1 MGLDFTISEV
11 IDNGLD
17 SKGRQ
22 TFITTELDNFRH
34 SGYKMMD
41 YGLGAQEN
49 CTTVS
54 YDSIQFIKTLNA
66 MKERLEEINS
76 TGKDEY
82 KEKQGLEN
90 AIQVLQDFIDTEEL
104 TEDTDRV
111 FDIHVWFQ

>member
-1 MGLDFTISEV
+1 MGLDFTVSE
-11 IDNGLD
+11 ITSNGLD
-17 SKGRQ
+17 SKGRN
-22 TFITTELDNFRH
+22 TYTVTELDNFGH

-66 MKERLEEINS
+66 MKETLEEINS

-104 TEDTDRV
+104 TEETERV
-111 FDIHVWFQ
+111 FDIHVWF

>member
-1 MGLDFTISEV
+1 MGLDFTVSE
-11 IDNGLD
+11 IASNGLD
-17 SKGRQ
+17 SKGRN
-22 TFITTELDNFRH
+22 TYTVTELDNFGH

-104 TEDTDRV
+104 TEDTERV
-111 FDIHVWFQ
+111 FDIHVWF

>member
-1 MGLDFTISEV
+1 MGLDFTVSE
-11 IDNGLD
+11 ITSNGLD
-17 SKGRQ
+17 SKGRN
-22 TFITTELDNFRH
+22 TYTVTELDNFGH

-90 AIQVLQDFIDTEEL
+90 AIQVLQDFIDIEEL
-104 TEDTDRV
+104 TEDTERV
-111 FDIHVWFQ
+111 FDIHVWF

>member
-22 TFITTELDNFRH
+22 TFTTVELDNFGH

-41 YGLGAQEN
+41 YGLGNQDN
-49 CTTVS
+49 CTTVA

-104 TEDTDRV
+104 TEDTERV
-111 FDIHVWFQ
+111 FDIHVWF

>member
-1 MGLDFTISEV
+1 MGLDFTVSEV
-11 IDNGLD
+11 TSNGLD
-17 SKGRQ
+17 SKGRH
-22 TFITTELDNFRH
+22 TYITTELDNFGH
-34 SGYKMMD
+34 SGYKLMD

-54 YDSIQFIKTLNA
+54 YDSIQFIKTLNE

-82 KEKQGLEN
+82 KEKQDLEN

-104 TEDTDRV
+104 TEDTERV
-111 FDIHVWFQ
+111 FDIHVWF

>member
-1 MGLDFTISEV
+1 MGLDFTVSE
-11 IDNGLD
+11 ITSKGLD
-17 SKGRQ
+17 SKGRS
-22 TFITTELDNFRH
+22 TYTVTELDNFGH

-82 KEKQGLEN
+82 KEKQGLEK
-90 AIQVLQDFIDTEEL
+90 L
-104 TEDTDRV
+104 TRILETR
-111 FDIHVWFQ
+111 QQSRRTLN

>member
-11 IDNGLD
+11 TESGLD
-17 SKGRQ
+17 RQGRQ
-22 TFITTELDNFRH
+22 TFTTVELDNFGH

-41 YGLGAQEN
+41 YGLGNQEN
-49 CTTVS
+49 CTTVA
-54 YDSIQFIKTLNA
+54 YDSIQFINTLNA

-104 TEDTDRV
+104 TEDTERV
-111 FDIHVWFQ
+111 FDIHVWF

>member
-1 MGLDFTISEV
+1 MGLDFTVSEV
-11 IDNGLD
+11 TESRLD
-17 SKGRQ
+17 SKGRH
-22 TFITTELDNFRH
+22 TYVTTELDNFGH

-54 YDSIQFIKTLNA
+54 YDGIQFIKT
-66 MKERLEEINS
+66 

-82 KEKQGLEN
+82 KEKQSLEN

-104 TEDTDRV
+104 TEDTERV
-111 FDIHVWFQ
+111 FDIHVWF

>member
-1 MGLDFTISEV
+1 MGLDFTVSE
-11 IDNGLD
+11 ITSNGLD
-17 SKGRQ
+17 SKGRN
-22 TFITTELDNFRH
+22 TYTVTELDNFGH

-82 KEKQGLEN
+82 KEKQSLEN
-90 AIQVLQDFIDTEEL
+90 AIQVLQDFIDTE
-104 TEDTDRV
+104 
-111 FDIHVWFQ
+111 

>member
-1 MGLDFTISEV
+1 MGLDFTVSEV
-11 IDNGLD
+11 TNNGLD

-22 TFITTELDNFRH
+22 TFITTELDNFGH

-54 YDSIQFIKTLNA
+54 YDSIRFIKTFKE

-104 TEDTDRV
+104 TEDTERV
-111 FDIHVWFQ
+111 FDIHVWF